1 MRKKDNLG
9 ELLKNPNNKL
19 SKELL
24 LGHELSDIPEF
35 NTFIKFEPI
44 TKGLSND
51 KKYRVTANNGR
62 NMLLRLTDIKEFD
75 RKKAEYEKM
84 ERVYELGVITP
95 KPYSFGLCNDGK
107 TVYSLSE
114 WLNGEDIES
123 ALPRLSET
131 EQYNFGIKAGKLL
144 RKIHTLPAPAD
155 AEPWDIRFRNK
166 IQERVDLY
174 NKHNLKSENG
184 EKIIKYLYD
193 KQKILINR
201 PQTFWHGDFSVGNQM
216 LMHDGEIG
224 VIDFNYWIFGHGDP
238 WWEFVIIPWGK
249 EPSAHYLTGMI
260 NGYFD
265 NKPPLDFFEL
275 LAYYYASDAISAA
288 CFAFLGLEPCEPEDG
303 RKHMKNVMRWFDNM
317 KNHVPTWYLTHF

>member
-1 MRKKDNLG
+1 MLEYK
-9 ELLKNPNNKL
+9 
-19 SKELL
+19 
-24 LGHELSDIPEF
+24 DIPEF
-35 NTFIKFEPI
+35 NTLVKFEPI

-51 KKYRVTANNGR
+51 KKYRVTANDGR

-75 RKKAEYEKM
+75 RKKAEYEKL

-144 RKIHTLPAPAD
+144 RKIHTLPAPSD
-155 AEPWDIRFRNK
+155 AEPWDTRFRNK

-184 EKIIKYLYD
+184 EKIIKYLHN
-193 KQKILINR
+193 KQEILKNR

-249 EPSAHYLTGMI
+249 EPSAHYFTGMI

-275 LAYYYASDAISAA
+275 LAYYYASDALSAV
-288 CFAFLGLEPCEPEDG
+288 CFAFLSLEPCEPEDG
-303 RKHMKNVMRWFDNM
+303 KQHMENVMRWFDNM
-317 KNHVPTWYLTHF
+317 KNPVPAWYLTHL